1 MDLDRIENTNSRIL
15 VETASR
21 LGIKV
26 TLLNKQKLKL
36 KLTKGGKTH
45 VVTKKSFGLNPSR
58 AIELTRDKGST
69 TQLLK
74 ENGIPTPRSVSLA
87 RLSELN
93 LKTLPP
99 FPLVVKPSQ
108 GQKGHDV
115 YVGIKDEETLSDVLQ
130 TLSKTADGVIIQEY
144 IRGDDLRF
152 FVLNGKVI
160 GASRRHP
167 PEVTGNGKSS
177 IKELIHAHNQK
188 LLEKR
193 KVSRLAR
200 PKLYAKE
207 GRRMQNRILNWP
219 RVAWHLKN
227 QGLSLKSVL
236 PKGKTI
242 KLYPIANFQAGG
254 TVQTLP
260 LTKIHPSIIKLAEK
274 AARATGLIVCGIDMI
289 VADIH
294 HSELTRPGPVSGKNA
309 VVLEVNSDPS
319 LRINEWPNRG
329 QPQPVCQVL
338 IQYIFREK

>member
-1 MDLDRIENTNSRIL
+1 MELDRIENTNSRIL

-36 KLTKGGKTH
+36 KLTKDDKTH

-58 AIELTRDKGST
+58 AIELTRDKGRT

-87 RLSELN
+87 RLSEFN
-93 LKTLPP
+93 LDALPP

-115 YVGIKDEETLSDVLQ
+115 YVGIKDEETLSDILR
-130 TLSKTADGVIIQEY
+130 TLSKTADSVIIQEY

-160 GASRRHP
+160 GTSRRHP

-177 IKELIHAHNQK
+177 IIELILTHNQQ
-188 LLEKR
+188 LLEDR
-193 KVSRLAR
+193 ERI
-200 PKLYAKE
+200 

-227 QGLSLKSVL
+227 QGPTLNTIL

-274 AARATGLIVCGIDMI
+274 AARATGLTVCGIDMI
-289 VADIH
+289 VANNH
-294 HSELTRPGPVSGKNA
+294 PSGLTGLPVGLTGSGPVSGKNA

-319 LRINEWPNRG
+319 LRLHEWSNRG
-329 QPQPVCQVL
+329 RPQPVCRML
-338 IQYIFREK
+338 LQYIFGEK